1 MFSRKSSFI
10 YCEHRDIKIMHLH
23 GRLYQGCCKKIFW
36 GNVTT
41 NISCTLKSVSM
52 HTIAMPLWCALY
64 IRNGFI
70 LIPKWT
76 LRLLRWI
83 RWMRMRLIGLWF
95 IGFIKVGTTR
105 YGAILLCASTMTC
118 IVILIVFCYKLFF
131 LKMEASY
138 TCELCNLIF
147 SNILMN
153 IRYWSIFGNEMHYHV
168 TVYAHN
174 FLI

>member
-1 MFSRKSSFI
+1 MVYQVLPFYFIFSHFALSVNITIYQVITALLNLFSRKSSFI

-118 IVILIVFCYKLFF
+118 IVILIVFCYKFF
-131 LKMEASY
+131 S
-138 TCELCNLIF
+138 
-147 SNILMN
+147 
-153 IRYWSIFGNEMHYHV
+153 
-168 TVYAHN
+168 
-174 FLI
+174 

>member
-1 MFSRKSSFI
+1 MVYQVLPFYFIFSHFALAVNITIYQVITALLNLFSRKSSFI

-118 IVILIVFCYKLFF
+118 IVILIVFCYKFF
-131 LKMEASY
+131 S
-138 TCELCNLIF
+138 
-147 SNILMN
+147 
-153 IRYWSIFGNEMHYHV
+153 
-168 TVYAHN
+168 
-174 FLI
+174 